1 MSDVVNYYMSAPPI
15 ARTVATVVFL
25 ASLGV
30 YTGMLSIYGFIF
42 HYSLLLKFPP
52 AIHRFV
58 TSFLI
63 TSKDL
68 GVLFDTYFVYTYLSQ
83 LERNNS
89 KFVKKEDLIWYLIF
103 VGGTITAPHISARIV
118 KLLLQLSRFLEL
130 RKITPALR
138 PSRHSHTSLGAVRS
152 VGMFLN
158 QIWTGAYLYLHAL
171 LIALCYTAN
180 QDARG
185 MQAHFYI
192 ITVPAQL
199 MPWCMLLAQLLFT
212 GWESFQVGL
221 TGILA
226 AHLHDFLTRIYPE
239 FGGGPN
245 LAPTP
250 WFLSWIMSTPRTRP
264 TPYGTSY
271 APPRSGSERSGP
283 LPDSWR
289 TKGPG
294 RRLG

>member
-83 LERNNS
+83 LERNSS
-89 KFVKKEDLIWYLIF
+89 KFMKKEDLIWYLMF
-103 VGGTITAPHISARIV
+103 VGGTIT
-118 KLLLQLSRFLEL
+118 
-130 RKITPALR
+130 
-138 PSRHSHTSLGAVRS
+138 
-152 VGMFLN
+152 FLN

-180 QDARG
+180 QDSRG

-239 FGGGPN
+239 FGGGPS

-250 WFLSWIMSTPRTRP
+250 WFLSWIMSTPRTRH
-264 TPYGTSY
+264 TSYGTSY
-271 APPRSGSERSGP
+271 APPRSGGEGSGP

-289 TKGPG
+289 AKGPG

>member
-1 MSDVVNYYMSAPPI
+1 MSDIVSYYMATPPI

-42 HYSLLLKFPP
+42 HYSFLLKFPP
-52 AIHRFV
+52 GIHRFV

-83 LERNNS
+83 LEKGNS
-89 KFVKKEDLIWYLIF
+89 KFMKKEDLIWYLMF
-103 VGGTITAPHISARIV
+103 VGGTIT
-118 KLLLQLSRFLEL
+118 
-130 RKITPALR
+130 
-138 PSRHSHTSLGAVRS
+138 
-152 VGMFLN
+152 FLN

-171 LIALCYTAN
+171 LIALCFTAN
-180 QDARG
+180 QDQRG
-185 MQAHFYI
+185 AQAHFYI

-199 MPWCMLLAQLLFT
+199 MPWCMLLAQLLFS
-212 GWESFQVGL
+212 GWESFKVGL
-221 TGILA
+221 TGLLA

-239 FGGGPN
+239 FSNGPN

-250 WFLSWIMSTPRTRP
+250 WFLSWIFSSPRTRP
-264 TPYGTSY
+264 TPYGASY
-271 APPRSGSERSGP
+271 APQGGASERRGP